1 MNWDEVYVLLPEK
14 FSHFLNRKSTMSC
27 HILTELAFHFHL
39 PYNGVFQNFVFIIL
53 VRTFI
58 GDICHLE
65 LFP

>member
-1 MNWDEVYVLLPEK
+1 MNWEKAYVFLPEK
-14 FSHFLNRKSTMSC
+14 FSLFLNGKSIMSC
-27 HILTELAFHFHL
+27 QVLTELAFHLQL
-39 PYNGVFQNFVFIIL
+39 PYHGIFQSRVFIAL